1 MRADVIAR
9 SEAIGSTVAAMK
21 AALASGV
28 DTGTLRDAKA
38 HLLDL
43 AARDELFPFSAF
55 PLPEGDAVER
65 TYLLHQEAGG
75 GIALYV
81 NAAGAAQSYGPHDHG
96 NSWAIV
102 VAVRGREKHC
112 FYKRR
117 DDGKVAGRA
126 EIEETGSL
134 VVEPGTG
141 IAMVPGA
148 IHAIEAF
155 ETAPLL
161 HLHCYA
167 RPFESMANRRE
178 FDLAAGTYRY
188 NNDVG
193 VIEMPPGAG

>member
-1 MRADVIAR
+1 MKIDVMAR
-9 SEAIGSTVAAMK
+9 SEAVAATMAAMK
-21 AALASGV
+21 AALANGV
-28 DTGTLRDAKA
+28 DAGTLHQAKA
-38 HLLDL
+38 HLLEL

-55 PLPEGDAVER
+55 PLPQGEVVER
-65 TYLLHQEAGG
+65 TYLLHQEAGDG
-75 GIALYV
+75 TALYV

-96 NSWAIV
+96 DSWAIV

-126 EIEETGSL
+126 EIEETGTL
-134 VVEPGTG
+134 IVEPGTG

-155 ETAPLL
+155 EEAPLL

-167 RPFESMANRRE
+167 RPFESMTNRRE
-178 FDLAAGTYRY
+178 YDQAAGTYRY
-188 NNDVG
+188 SNDVG
-193 VIEMPPGAG
+193 VIELPPGSE